1 KTRGDRKAALLR
13 VIPGAAVVLHL
24 ILPPAH
30 DHQRLANILRG
41 DRNFGSADDVDGV
54 PPAAAEFDDPAAVIE
69 ALSEQLADAESG
81 AGPQGGSRTAAEI
94 KSRLDQLKR
103 AKRAA
108 GAKARK
114 GRLQQQQQQLQ
125 QRAIQREIGQE
136 YARLHDE
143 FKRAERAR
151 LIN

>member
-1 KTRGDRKAALLR
+1 TELVFVFPWTAFTSNPKSFDDLRRELTEESDRATNSISVNCLQYRVLLDVARWIYIKCKTRGDRKAALLR

-81 AGPQGGSRTAAEI
+81 AGTQGGS
-94 KSRLDQLKR
+94 
-103 AKRAA
+103 
-108 GAKARK
+108 
-114 GRLQQQQQQLQ
+114 
-125 QRAIQREIGQE
+125 
-136 YARLHDE
+136 
-143 FKRAERAR
+143 
-151 LIN
+151 